1 MRTVIFIVL
10 LGAAFAASA
19 QLYRWT
25 DENGRVHVT
34 DTPPPPSAKD
44 VRKRAIDAAPDAGSD
59 ANQPYALRIAVERHP
74 ITLYTAPNCRPCADA
89 RKLLNS
95 RGAPFKEVSVVGQ
108 PHTEELRKL
117 IGSLSVPALA
127 VGASVQ
133 RGFEEG
139 AYHTLLDS
147 AGYPRAG
154 VLPRRNQTEPKP
166 APATPEA
173 TEAPPAEESGTGRPG
188 PYTPR

>member
-1 MRTVIFIVL
+1 MRTVIFAVL

-34 DTPPPPSAKD
+34 DTPPPPSAKN

-59 ANQPYALRIAVERHP
+59 ANLPYTLRVAVENYP
-74 ITLYTAPNCRPCADA
+74 ITLYTAPDCRPCADA
-89 RKLLNS
+89 RKLLNA

-108 PHTEELRKL
+108 AHTDELMKL
-117 IGSLSVPALA
+117 VGSLSVPALT

-133 RGFEEG
+133 KGFEES
-139 AYHTLLDS
+139 AYHAMLDN

-154 VLPRRNQTEPKP
+154 VLPPRSQAEPKP
-166 APATPEA
+166 APAKPEA
-173 TEAPPAEESGTGRPG
+173 GEAPAVAESDAEPRG
-188 PYTPR
+188 PYAPR